1 MQFQGT
7 LYQRYQIYVANCVGT
22 PLTFDEWLNR

>member
-1 MQFQGT
+1 MNLGSLQ
-7 LYQRYQIYVANCVGT
+7 QRYQIYVANCVGT